1 MTERDHDISRRTLL
15 AGSAALAAA
24 AWSPRRAAAQ
34 GAPIRLGTLT
44 PLTGAGGSYGPSMRK
59 AIEWVASEV
68 NGAGGVLGRKIELVS
83 EDDQTNPE
91 AAVRAAR
98 KLIDADKVAA
108 IMGTWASAVTTA
120 VAPLCWESKTFLTTV
135 SGSDTI
141 TQLPH
146 LGYLVRTQPNTQLQ
160 IGKLGEFILS
170 LKSKRVFVL
179 AAQTPFAVP
188 SQKRL
193 SEILPKGGSEL
204 VGGVIY
210 DKDKTTFRSE
220 IDQALRAKPDMI
232 YLNGYT
238 PDTTVVLKELFKAGY
253 TGAKIAQGYAVN
265 QKLLDS
271 VPAEVTDG
279 TYTATPSPAVDSAGY
294 KRLAK
299 FLGAADLDPYSC
311 QCHDHASL
319 VILAIAKA
327 KGEATGTAIKDSVRK
342 ISQGSGVKVD
352 NAVEGL
358 KLLAQGKEINYEGA
372 SGPCDFTETGDIIDC
387 KIRYD
392 VAEKGAFKLVKLL

>member
-24 AWSPRRAAAQ
+24 AWSPRRATAQ

-108 IMGTWASAVTTA
+108 IMGTWASSVTTA

-327 KGEATGTAIKDSVRK
+327 KGEATGTAIKDAVRK

>member
-24 AWSPRRAAAQ
+24 VWSPRRAAAQ
-34 GAPIRLGTLT
+34 GAAIRLGTLT
-44 PLTGAGGSYGPSMRK
+44 PLTGAGGSYGPSMRR

-108 IMGTWASAVTTA
+108 IMGTWASSVTTA

>member
-1 MTERDHDISRRTLL
+1 MTEHTSDISRRTLL

-24 AWSPRRAAAQ
+24 AWAPRRAAAQ
-34 GAPIRLGTLT
+34 GASIRLGTLT
-44 PLTGAGGSYGPSMRK
+44 PLTGAGGAYGPSMRK
-59 AIEWVASEV
+59 AMEWVAGEV

-98 KLIDADKVAA
+98 KLIDVDKVAA

-170 LKSKRVFVL
+170 LKFKRVFVL
-179 AAQTPFAVP
+179 AAQTPFAAP

-220 IDQALRAKPDMI
+220 IDQALRAKPDLI

-327 KGEATGTAIKDSVRK
+327 KGEATGTAIKDNVRK
-342 ISQGSGVKVD
+342 ISQGGGVKAD

-387 KIRYD
+387 KIRFD
-392 VAEKGAFKLVKLL
+392 VAEKGAFKPVKLL

>member
-1 MTERDHDISRRTLL
+1 MTKHTRVSRRTVLT
-15 AGSAALAAA
+15 GAAA
-24 AWSPRRAAAQ
+24 VVAAGLVPPRSWAQ
-34 GAPIRLGTLT
+34 PAPIKLGTLT

-59 AIEWVASEV
+59 AMEFVASEV
-68 NGAGGVLGRKIELVS
+68 NAAGGVLGRQIQLVS
-83 EDDQTNPE
+83 EDDQTSPE

-98 KLIDADKVAA
+98 KLIDVDRVAA

-146 LGYLVRTQPNTQLQ
+146 QGYLVRTQPNTHLQ
-160 IGKLGEFILS
+160 IGKLGEFLLS
-170 LKSKRVFVL
+170 LKVKRVFVL
-179 AAQTPFAVP
+179 GAQTPFAVP

-193 SEILPKGGSEL
+193 GEVLSAGGSEL
-204 VGGVIY
+204 IGGLVY

-220 IDQALRAKPDMI
+220 IDQALKARPDMI

-238 PDTTVVLKELFKAGY
+238 PDTTVLMKELYKVGY
-253 TGAKIAQGYAVN
+253 TAGKVAQGYAVN

-271 VPAEVTDG
+271 LPAEVTDG

-299 FLGAADLDPYSC
+299 FLGTADLDPYSC
-311 QCHDHASL
+311 QCHDHISL
-319 VILAIAKA
+319 VLLSIARA
-327 KGEATGTAIKDSVRK
+327 RGEATGTAIRDNIRK
-342 ISQGSGVKVD
+342 ISQGNGIKVD
-352 NAVEGL
+352 SAVDGL
-358 KLLAQGKEINYEGA
+358 KLIAQGKDINYEGA
-372 SGPCDFTETGDIIDC
+372 SGPCDFTESGDILDT
-387 KIRYD
+387 KFRYEQ
-392 VAEKGAFKLVKLL
+392 AEKGKLKLLKIA

>member
-24 AWSPRRAAAQ
+24 AWSPRHAAAQ

-68 NGAGGVLGRKIELVS
+68 NGAGGVLGRKVELVS

-392 VAEKGAFKLVKLL
+392 VAEKGAFKLVKIL

>member
-1 MTERDHDISRRTLL
+1 MTERENVISRRTLL
-15 AGSAALAAA
+15 AGSAALAVAGV
-24 AWSPRRAAAQ
+24 PRRAAAQ
-34 GAPIRLGTLT
+34 ATPIRLGTLT

-59 AIEWVASEV
+59 AMEWVAVEV
-68 NGAGGVLGRKIELVS
+68 NAAGGVLGRKIELVS

-98 KLIDADKVAA
+98 KLVDVDKVAA

-193 SEILPKGGSEL
+193 AEILPKGGSEL
-204 VGGVIY
+204 VGAVIY

-220 IDQALRAKPDMI
+220 IDQALRARPDMI

-294 KRLAK
+294 KRLAR

-311 QCHDHASL
+311 QCHDHVSL
-319 VILAIAKA
+319 VLLAIAKA

-342 ISQGSGVKVD
+342 ISQGGGAKVD
-352 NAVEGL
+352 NAVDGL

-392 VAEKGAFKLVKLL
+392 VAEKGAFKLIKLL